1 MKLKSWK
8 RLVIKVTS
16 RQTRLVLFFI
26 IKVFS
31 QSFCVLTSFVP
42 VSSQSKLDVEHSKEL
57 AKAKYVDQ
65 PIYIKKVVLQMR
77 SFDQP
82 FSVVL
87 SFYTMVLVNVL
98 CHFNA
103 ATFIKSF
110 HPTSTHC

>member
-8 RLVIKVTS
+8 RLVKVTS
-16 RQTRLVLFFI
+16 RQSRLVLFFLI

-65 PIYIKKVVLQMR
+65 PIYNKKS
-77 SFDQP
+77 SF
-82 FSVVL
+82 
-87 SFYTMVLVNVL
+87 TNV
-98 CHFNA
+98 
-103 ATFIKSF
+103 II
-110 HPTSTHC
+110 